1 MRITRA
7 ENQSDF
13 QEIEN
18 LAFEIIPEFYSDII
32 PHDDNV
38 FFVQKF
44 QTVKAI
50 QEQLD
55 NGYEYYLIYDNNKP
69 IGYIGLQIDK
79 VNCEMI
85 LSKLYILKY
94 SRGKGFGT
102 KAMDLIINRA
112 IELKIGKI
120 SLTVNRKN
128 EKTIKLYKRYGFEI
142 TKDLTNRFE
151 NGHIILDYEMTKLS

>member
-32 PHDDNV
+32 PHDHNV

-50 QEQLD
+50 QEQSD

-69 IGYIGLQIDK
+69 IGYIGLQNDK

-102 KAMDLIINRA
+102 KAMDLIVNRA

-128 EKTIKLYKRYGFEI
+128 EKTIKLYKKYGFEI
-142 TKDLTNRFE
+142 TKDMTNRFE